1 MSNSTHSTSEPSDKK
16 VFLSALGWIGV
27 IFIFFLV
34 VAVAYLPNR
43 SVSLEEV
50 AAAERMTIRNQVRG
64 EQKQLVTS
72 YEWVDREKGV
82 IRIPVE
88 RAMELTV
95 AELKAA
101 DTPSRQVP

>member
-1 MSNSTHSTSEPSDKK
+1 MSNPTYSTSEPSDKK
-16 VFLSALGWIGV
+16 VFFSALGWIGV

-43 SVSLEEV
+43 SVSLEEA
-50 AAAERMTIRNQVRG
+50 AAAERLTIRNQVRG
-64 EQKQLVTS
+64 EQNQLVTS

-82 IRIPVE
+82 VRIPVE
-88 RAMELTV
+88 RAMKLTV

-101 DTPSRQVP
+101 GTPSRQGP